1 MAASPPP
8 HAAASAAASGCSFR
22 YCLLPKEPRRAVG
35 SARLR
40 CTPRRSGAAGWHP
53 AAVAS
58 RQHTAARA
66 LLPRHL
72 GPVVLHRR
80 DDCEREIQGAA
91 PGRRLGAV
99 ALHAAPLWCCWLA
112 SSGSGKQ
119 AARMQ
124 WFQAAPAHWRGS
136 ELLLYV
142 SLAHGQQHR
151 HQTSAATTA
160 AAEEHRTPLTEGLHV
175 RVSLRQCWAA
185 RGKEKSEITSF
196 SFFSRIIY

>member
-1 MAASPPP
+1 MLLAGIQRQRQAGSTQQPAPCCLATSARSCFIGVVMANARS
-8 HAAASAAASGCSFR
+8 
-22 YCLLPKEPRRAVG
+22 KEQRRAVG

-40 CTPRRSGAAGWHP
+40 CTPRR
-53 AAVAS
+53 
-58 RQHTAARA
+58 
-66 LLPRHL
+66 
-72 GPVVLHRR
+72 
-80 DDCEREIQGAA
+80 
-91 PGRRLGAV
+91 
-99 ALHAAPLWCCWLA
+99 WCCWLA
-112 SSGSGKQ
+112 SSGSGRQ

-185 RGKEKSEITSF
+185 IGKRKIRDYQ
-196 SFFSRIIY
+196 FFVFQ

>member
-1 MAASPPP
+1 MQLPPLLRPAVVLGIACYPRSRAGPSARRGCAA
-8 HAAASAAASGCSFR
+8 
-22 YCLLPKEPRRAVG
+22 RRA
-35 SARLR
+35 A
-40 CTPRRSGAAGWHP
+40 GAAGWHP
-53 AAVAS
+53 AAAAG
-58 RQHTAARA
+58 RQHAAARA

>member
-1 MAASPPP
+1 MGGLKLNIFTAPKGGQSPI
-8 HAAASAAASGCSFR
+8 
-22 YCLLPKEPRRAVG
+22 EERRRPVFDCHRNG
-35 SARLR
+35 
-40 CTPRRSGAAGWHP
+40 G
-53 AAVAS
+53 
-58 RQHTAARA
+58 

-80 DDCEREIQGAA
+80 DDGEREIQGAA

-185 RGKEKSEITSF
+185 RGKEKLEITSF

>member
-1 MAASPPP
+1 MRFANL
-8 HAAASAAASGCSFR
+8 AAACA
-22 YCLLPKEPRRAVG
+22 
-35 SARLR
+35 
-40 CTPRRSGAAGWHP
+40 GAAGWHP
-53 AAVAS
+53 AAAAG
-58 RQHTAARA
+58 RQPAAARA

-80 DDCEREIQGAA
+80 DDGEREIQGAA

-99 ALHAAPLWCCWLA
+99 ALHVAPLWCCWLA

-151 HQTSAATTA
+151 H
-160 AAEEHRTPLTEGLHV
+160 
-175 RVSLRQCWAA
+175 
-185 RGKEKSEITSF
+185 
-196 SFFSRIIY
+196 

>member
-1 MAASPPP
+1 M
-8 HAAASAAASGCSFR
+8 G
-22 YCLLPKEPRRAVG
+22 G
-35 SARLR
+35 
-40 CTPRRSGAAGWHP
+40 
-53 AAVAS
+53 
-58 RQHTAARA
+58 
-66 LLPRHL
+66 
-72 GPVVLHRR
+72 
-80 DDCEREIQGAA
+80 QGAA

-185 RGKEKSEITSF
+185 IGERKIRDYQ
-196 SFFSRIIY
+196 FFVFQ